1 MSLLEGCL
9 QSVPDIISYGT
20 AVSACEKEGRW
31 EEAVYLLSRLPE
43 VRIAGDLSF
52 YNAVISASEKG
63 SRWQMALRL
72 LPMISVLRL
81 EADVVSYSSAISAC
95 QKCEEWRVAL
105 LLLSE
110 MKMIHVKVDTIAC
123 NAAISASRSSSWLE
137 ALGLLNTMRFC
148 AMRSTITTFG
158 SIISCFESIGRWQLA
173 LQMLRISET
182 QGLRLQDITCNAAI
196 GACEKGVRRVSQHE
210 SKKDIY

>member
-1 MSLLEGCL
+1 M
-9 QSVPDIISYGT
+9 I
-20 AVSACEKEGRW
+20 
-31 EEAVYLLSRLPE
+31 YLSTMPL
-43 VRIAGDLSF
+43 
-52 YNAVISASEKG
+52 YSASEKG